1 MVLQCMCV
9 CEVEWTTVKGMAPI
23 YSGVSSYVGLERHY
37 IWHACVVRL
46 ACMPPLVSLV
56 GCTRDKCNL
65 LDWPL
70 VGIYFMWK
78 KMRPRSDYKFV
89 EYMEVWKIFC
99 CAWSNAICYN
109 KS

>member
-1 MVLQCMCV
+1 MWQKVKRQVVVVLQCMCV

-65 LDWPL
+65 LGWPL

-78 KMRPRSDYKFV
+78 KN
-89 EYMEVWKIFC
+89 ETKI
-99 CAWSNAICYN
+99 
-109 KS
+109 